1 MPNPWNVALHLL
13 IRPRSFERLQSVS
26 SPSSCREVLRLT
38 LPPLKPHFAIVSTVI
53 RITALLELL
62 RSRAR
67 STFPYVLVLAGEA
80 LQVCEASFVSLG
92 GRQRHFHLQTPP
104 SAVAPSTMG
113 ILVLLSKYHGAHASW
128 VVSMRPPSSQ
138 VASGCALMAS
148 AI

>member
-92 GRQRHFHLQTPP
+92 GRQRPFHLQTPP
-104 SAVAPSTMG
+104 PPQWRRPRWGFSYCCRSTTALMPAG
-113 ILVLLSKYHGAHASW
+113 WFQCDHHLPKW
-128 VVSMRPPSSQ
+128 Q
-138 VASGCALMAS
+138 VAVH
-148 AI
+148 